1 MHGSTALLQRAR
13 THCSTADRNQI
24 GIAPDNVDV
33 VHVDARL
40 FGSNHRPRGDMT
52 LAVRG
57 SAGVHNCA
65 SLRSYFNLCNF
76 TWRSATRNFYVHAHT
91 YAKLFVAA
99 ACTASSLFGAQLFV
113 VGNLQRFVQRNFVIA
128 NVVCLTNGGGV
139 RFHEFANEVDASY
152 FGRVFANL

>member
-13 THCSTADRNQI
+13 THGSAANRNQI
-24 GIAPDNVDV
+24 GIAPDNIDV
-33 VHVDARL
+33 VHINARL
-40 FGSNHRPRGDMT
+40 VGCNHCPRGDMT

-57 SAGVHNCA
+57 GTGVHNCA

-113 VGNLQRFVQRNFVIA
+113 VGNL
-128 NVVCLTNGGGV
+128 
-139 RFHEFANEVDASY
+139 
-152 FGRVFANL
+152 